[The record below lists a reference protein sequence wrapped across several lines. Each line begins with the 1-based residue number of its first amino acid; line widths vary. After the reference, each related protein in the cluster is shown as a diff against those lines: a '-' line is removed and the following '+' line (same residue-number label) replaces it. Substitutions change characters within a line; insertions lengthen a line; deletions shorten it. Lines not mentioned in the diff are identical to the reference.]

1 MEGPEVS
8 YAWNGDIALAYR
20 VTGSGPIDLLHLPG
34 FTSNVELD
42 WESPYQARFL
52 RRLGSFARLITM
64 DRRGWGCSDRL
75 SPGAYPPLETLA
87 DDLEVVMEAA
97 WSKRAAIFASGD
109 NGLLAMLFAASH
121 PDRVSSLV
129 LYDSTPSFL
138 RRDDMPWESS
148 PDDLD
153 RLSRDRR
160 GWGTRA
166 FARWNFE
173 GATRSV
179 ATDDREFEWF
189 VRWLRHSCTPGS
201 AVAEIERYRETDL
214 RDVLPSIRVP
224 TLILFRTNTS
234 GRPRE
239 TAHYLASRIDGA
251 KLVELPGSDLAH
263 WYGDTDA
270 FADEIEVFITGT
282 RTAPRI
288 SRVLATL
295 MFTDI
300 VGSTETAAGLG
311 DRRWGELLA
320 AHHDVVRRELDRFR
334 GQEIDTA
341 GDGFLASFD
350 GPARAVRC
358 ALAIA
363 DGLNHLGIEIR
374 AGCHTGEVELSEG
387 AVRGIAV
394 HVAARVMGAAE
405 THDVLVSSTVKDL
418 VAGSGIVFEDRGEHV
433 LKGVPDRW
441 RLYRAVAA

>member
-1 MEGPEVS
+1 MEGPEVL

-34 FTSNVELD
+34 YTSNVELD

-52 RRLGSFARLITM
+52 RRLDSFARLITM

-148 PDDLD
+148 PEDLD

-166 FARWNFE
+166 FARWCFD

-214 RDVLPSIRVP
+214 RHVLSSIRVP
-224 TLILFRTNTS
+224 TLILFRADAI
-234 GRPRE
+234 GHPRE
-239 TAHYLASRIDGA
+239 TAEYLASRIDGA
-251 KLVELPGSDLAH
+251 KLVVLPGSDLAH
-263 WYGDTDA
+263 WYGDSDA
-270 FADEIEVFITGT
+270 FADEIEEFISGT
-282 RTAPRI
+282 RTAPDT

-295 MFTDI
+295 LFTDI
-300 VGSTETAAGLG
+300 VDSTKKAADLG
-311 DRRWGELLA
+311 DRGWGELLA
-320 AHHDVVRRELDRFR
+320 AHHDVVRGELGRFR
-334 GQEIDTA
+334 GREINTA

-350 GPARAVRC
+350 GPARAIRC
-358 ALAIA
+358 A
-363 DGLNHLGIEIR
+363 
-374 AGCHTGEVELSEG
+374 
-387 AVRGIAV
+387 
-394 HVAARVMGAAE
+394 
-405 THDVLVSSTVKDL
+405 
-418 VAGSGIVFEDRGEHV
+418 
-433 LKGVPDRW
+433 
-441 RLYRAVAA
+441 